1 MKVGFFRDYIY
12 TIEHNQNGSIVCKS
26 DEHKQIYYG
35 YSEAEA
41 CQLFAL
47 YLDEENSKIF
57 VNQER

>member
-12 TIEHNQNGSIVCKS
+12 TIERNSNGSIVCKS
-26 DEHKQIYYG
+26 DDIKQIYYG

-47 YLDEENSKIF
+47 YLDEENSNIF
-57 VNQER
+57 VNQED